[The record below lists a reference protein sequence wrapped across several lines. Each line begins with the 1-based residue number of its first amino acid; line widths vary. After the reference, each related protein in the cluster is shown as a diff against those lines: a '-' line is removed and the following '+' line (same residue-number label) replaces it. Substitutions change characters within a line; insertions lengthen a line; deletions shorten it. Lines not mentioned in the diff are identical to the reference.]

1 MAPIHFYD
9 IKGNEVP
16 LFPLRY
22 MKYVFTCSRAGIIRK
37 EDRGQL
43 PPANWKTPNG
53 NRLYSIED
61 LALTEYVYK
70 EIYPHRQGVKVPD
83 WVKDLIA
90 AVFVETKRVILT
102 HGKSIDAEDWK
113 ELHSEYKSFNKFRA
127 QLYIES
133 WRRRLLDV
141 NKFFPE
147 LVDEDD

>member
-1 MAPIHFYD
+1 MVHYYD
-9 IKGNEVP
+9 IKGHEVP

-22 MKYVFTCSRAGIIRK
+22 IKYIFHCSRAGIMRK
-37 EDRGQL
+37 EERGHL
-43 PPANWKTPNG
+43 APANWRMPNG

-61 LALTEYVYK
+61 LALIDYIYK
-70 EIYPHRQGVKVPD
+70 EVYPHKQGVKVPD
-83 WVKDLIA
+83 WVKDLVA
-90 AVFVETKRVILT
+90 AAFAESKRVVLT
-102 HGKSIDAEDWK
+102 NGKSLDEEDWK
-113 ELHSEYKSFNKFRA
+113 ELHSEYKQFNKYRA

>member
-1 MAPIHFYD
+1 MAPIHTYD
-9 IKGNEVP
+9 IRGHDVP

-22 MKYVFTCSRAGIIRK
+22 MKYVFHCSRAAIQRK
-37 EDRGQL
+37 EERGQL
-43 PPANWKTPNG
+43 PQANWKTPNG

-61 LALTEYVYK
+61 LALTEYIYK
-70 EIYPHRQGVKVPD
+70 EISPHVQGLKVPD
-83 WVKDLIA
+83 WVKALVADT
-90 AVFVETKRVILT
+90 FVETKRVVLEN
-102 HGKSIDAEDWK
+102 GKSISTEDWK
-113 ELHSEYKSFNKFRA
+113 ELHNKYKSFDKFRA